1 LDFPKHTRI
10 DKGTVLLLPG
20 SATSENLFRGLRNA
34 LLGTGNV
41 VLEASRGALDP
52 VLDFAQSVSEGLSCR
67 PRRLD
72 CRFLYD
78 ARGSELYER
87 ITEQPE
93 YYPTRTEAAILARHA
108 PDIAGLTGPLTLV
121 ELGSGNSV
129 KTDHLFS
136 AYLRRKPSLC
146 YIPVDVSLSALHL
159 ACRNLSRQRPG
170 VRVVGIH
177 GTYQEA
183 LPLFRATS
191 PTMVIF
197 LGSTIGNLAQ
207 EEASIFLGQV
217 ADHLAPG
224 DYFLL
229 GIDLV
234 KSRQVL
240 EAAYNDAAG
249 VSEAFTR
256 NLFMRMNREL
266 GSTLD
271 ISSIEH
277 LARYDS
283 RQEQVEIHARF
294 NRGQTINIAPLNRY
308 FNISAGEK
316 ILVEISR
323 KFRVG
328 EVQAL
333 LEYYGMKTCRIF
345 SDERKWF
352 GLLLMQKVPFR
363 PNHS

>member
-1 LDFPKHTRI
+1 M
-10 DKGTVLLLPG
+10 
-20 SATSENLFRGLRNA
+20 
-34 LLGTGNV
+34 
-41 VLEASRGALDP
+41 LEASHGAINP
-52 VLDFAQSVSEGLSCR
+52 VLDFALSVTEGLSR
-67 PRRLD
+67 QPRRLD

-93 YYPTRTEAAILARHA
+93 YYPTRIEEAILARHA
-108 PDIAGLTGPLTLV
+108 PDIAGRTGPVTLL
-121 ELGSGNSV
+121 ELGSGSSA

-136 AYLRRKPSLC
+136 SYLRRMPSLC

-159 ACRNLSRQRPG
+159 ACRSLSRQRPG
-170 VRVVGIH
+170 VRVVGVH

-183 LPLFRATS
+183 FPLFRATS
-191 PTMVIF
+191 PAMVVF
-197 LGSTIGNLAQ
+197 LGSTLGNLAS
-207 EEASIFLGQV
+207 EDASIFLGQV

-224 DYFLL
+224 DFFLL

-234 KSRQVL
+234 KSRQIL

-249 VSEAFTR
+249 VTEAFTR
-256 NLFMRMNREL
+256 NLFVRMNREL

-308 FNISAGEK
+308 VPISAGEK

-323 KFRVG
+323 KFRIG

-333 LEYYGMKTCRIF
+333 LEYYGLKTCRIF
-345 SDERKWF
+345 TDERKWF
-352 GLLLMQKVPFR
+352 GLLLMQKTPFR
-363 PNHS
+363 PTHF